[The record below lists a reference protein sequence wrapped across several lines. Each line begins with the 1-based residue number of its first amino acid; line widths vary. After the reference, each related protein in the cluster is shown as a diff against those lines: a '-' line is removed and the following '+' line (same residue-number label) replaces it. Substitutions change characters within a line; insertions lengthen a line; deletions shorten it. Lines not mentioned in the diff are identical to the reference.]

1 MVFWLFNPSCRGVW
15 QLSGTPLDVHD
26 PRLLSIAEAERQLF
40 EADDDYN
47 GTNNSGAAFCRSA
60 ALIVS
65 LYEQS
70 ITIGISNL
78 LLVLMSTST

>member
-60 ALIVS
+60 ILIVS
-65 LYEQS
+65 LYSES
-70 ITIGISNL
+70 FAIAISHL
-78 LLVLMSTST
+78 LLVSCSLSI